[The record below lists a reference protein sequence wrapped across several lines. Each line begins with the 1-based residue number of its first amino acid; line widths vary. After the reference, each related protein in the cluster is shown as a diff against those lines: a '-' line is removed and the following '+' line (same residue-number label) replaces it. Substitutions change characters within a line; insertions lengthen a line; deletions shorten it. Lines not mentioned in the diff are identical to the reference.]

1 MNYTKSRMSG
11 AVKDY
16 KKMYDVIKNWDES
29 PPPTEYKNGKYYN
42 EEGHY
47 IYGIGYALQ
56 DMPFHGWTGVAAENE
71 LYHYKKVEK
80 TYKNFKIALENALGI
95 KNKKE

>member
-16 KKMYDVIKNWDES
+16 EKMYDVIKNCDES
-29 PPPTEYKNGKYYN
+29 PPPTEYKDGKYYN

-47 IYGIGYALQ
+47 IYGIGYVLP
-56 DMPFHGWTGVAAENE
+56 DMLFHGWQAMLQKNE
-71 LYHYKKVEK
+71 LYHYKEVEK
-80 TYKNFKIALENALGI
+80 AYKNLKIALENALGI